1 MTNKKQ
7 CMAAKVDENV
17 VAMVIGSM
25 PGEVSLAK
33 QEYYAHPKNLF
44 WKFVEEVFPDI
55 AFNNPYSSRVQGLI
69 NHHIG
74 LWDVLQVCERAG
86 SLDSAIKNA
95 MPNDFSVLS
104 VQAPKLKK
112 LLFNGRKAYDSFMK
126 SSNKAWAEEKGISCV
141 LMPSTSPAN
150 ASIPQAEKL
159 RKWRQELLN
168 L

>member
-1 MTNKKQ
+1 MNKKQ

-17 VAMVIGSM
+17 VVKVIGSM

-33 QEYYAHPKNLF
+33 QEYYGHPKNLF

-55 AFNNPYSSRVQGLI
+55 NFDSPYTSRVQGLI
-69 NHHIG
+69 KHHIG
-74 LWDVLQVCERAG
+74 LWDVLQVCEREG

-95 MPNDFSVLS
+95 LPNDFSVLS
-104 VQAPKLKK
+104 VQVPHLKK

-126 SSNKAWAEEKGISCV
+126 SPNKAWADNNHISCV

-159 RKWRQELLN
+159 RRWRQELLV